1 LAFSGVVEASEVF
14 KRTKER
20 PSFGVI
26 IMENSPIFG
35 ITLEWILRDRFLDL
49 QRIRGVIF
57 TLIYP

>member
-1 LAFSGVVEASEVF
+1 
-14 KRTKER
+14 
-20 PSFGVI
+20 
-26 IMENSPIFG
+26 MENNPIFG